1 VRSTLAKHMTRW
13 RNVLGASSL
22 AMVLSA
28 CGGLPGLT
36 GSAPTSEPTA
46 APTIVPT
53 IARAAASAVPSPS
66 PSPPPRPTPTT
77 VVASTTTVWVGNTD
91 GEGVFVRKT
100 PVMADRVRA
109 YPDGTAL
116 TIVGDDVDGDGQ
128 HWKHV
133 KTPDGLEGYVP
144 SIYTVDA
151 QP

>member
-1 VRSTLAKHMTRW
+1 MTRW

-28 CGGLPGLT
+28 CGGLPGLP
-36 GSAPTSEPTA
+36 GSSPPAESTA
-46 APTIVPT
+46 VPT
-53 IARAAASAVPSPS
+53 VVPTVARAAASAVPSPS
-66 PSPPPRPTPTT
+66 PSPPSPKPTATT
-77 VVASTTTVWVGNTD
+77 VVASANTVWVGNTD
-91 GEGVFVRKT
+91 GQGVFVRKT
-100 PVMADRVRA
+100 PEMADRVQA
-109 YPDGTAL
+109 YPDGTPL
-116 TIVGDDVDGDGQ
+116 TVVGEDVDGDGQ

>member
-1 VRSTLAKHMTRW
+1 
-13 RNVLGASSL
+13 
-22 AMVLSA
+22 
-28 CGGLPGLT
+28 
-36 GSAPTSEPTA
+36 
-46 APTIVPT
+46 
-53 IARAAASAVPSPS
+53 
-66 PSPPPRPTPTT
+66 
-77 VVASTTTVWVGNTD
+77 VVASTNTVWVGNTD
-91 GEGVFVRKT
+91 GQGVFVRNT

-109 YPDGTAL
+109 YPDGTPL

>member
-1 VRSTLAKHMTRW
+1 MTRW

-22 AMVLSA
+22 AMLLSA

-36 GSAPTSEPTA
+36 GSAPTAEPTA
-46 APTIVPT
+46 APTVVPT
-53 IARAAASAVPSPS
+53 VARAAASAVPSPS
-66 PSPPPRPTPTT
+66 PPPPPRPTATT
-77 VVASTTTVWVGNTD
+77 AVVSTTTVWVGNTD
-91 GEGVFVRKT
+91 GEGVYVRKT

-109 YPDGTAL
+109 YPDGTPL

-128 HWKHV
+128 HWKRV

>member
-1 VRSTLAKHMTRW
+1 MTRW
-13 RNVLGASSL
+13 RDVLGAG
-22 AMVLSA
+22 AMAMMVSA
-28 CGGLPGLT
+28 CGGLPGLP
-36 GSAPTSEPTA
+36 GSAPTPEATV
-46 APTIVPT
+46 APTVVPT
-53 IARAAASAVPSPS
+53 VARVAASPVPSPT
-66 PSPPPRPTPTT
+66 PPPPPRPTATT
-77 VVASTTTVWVGNTD
+77 VVASASTVWVGNTD

-100 PVMADRVRA
+100 PVMADRVQA
-109 YPDGTAL
+109 YADGTPL

>member
-1 VRSTLAKHMTRW
+1 MTGW

-36 GSAPTSEPTA
+36 GSAPTSEPTV

-53 IARAAASAVPSPS
+53 VARAAPSAVPSPS
-66 PSPPPRPTPTT
+66 PSPPPRPTATT
-77 VVASTTTVWVGNTD
+77 VVANATTVWVGNTD
-91 GEGVFVRKT
+91 GQGVFVRKT

-116 TIVGDDVDGDGQ
+116 TVVGDDVDGDGQ